1 MKKTL
6 ALIALLPTIFVSTT
20 VFAQDFSAQ
29 IETRQNAFERI
40 ESLSKQA
47 DKTLKGSNTDWHA
60 LEQIGV
66 ELTRHSAQLQQ
77 AFPEGSQAESKA
89 KKEVWSKPDN
99 FNRLMLQMD
108 EGFAQLYQAAQNQQ
122 VSSAE
127 AGLKQAQSTCRSCH
141 RAYRSRW

>member
-29 IETRQNAFERI
+29 IETRQNAFEQI

-60 LEQIGV
+60 
-66 ELTRHSAQLQQ
+66 R
-77 AFPEGSQAESKA
+77 
-89 KKEVWSKPDN
+89 
-99 FNRLMLQMD
+99 
-108 EGFAQLYQAAQNQQ
+108 
-122 VSSAE
+122 
-127 AGLKQAQSTCRSCH
+127 
-141 RAYRSRW
+141 

>member
-6 ALIALLPTIFVSTT
+6 ALIALLPTICVSTT

-29 IETRQNAFERI
+29 IETRQNAFEQI

>member
-6 ALIALLPTIFVSTT
+6 ALIALLPTIFVSAT

-29 IETRQNAFERI
+29 IETRQNAFEQI

-47 DKTLKGSNTDWHA
+47 DKTLKGSDTDWYA

-66 ELTRHSAQLQQ
+66 ELTRHSVQLQQ
-77 AFPEGSQAESKA
+77 AFPEGSQVDSKA
-89 KKEVWSKPDN
+89 KEEVWSKPDN

-127 AGLKQAQSTCRSCH
+127 TGLKQAQSTCRSCH
-141 RAYRSRW
+141 RAYRNRW